1 MAKAL
6 SRLGRRKFLSGAA
19 AIAATSSVSFWG
31 LQHWLGDRAT
41 AATRPT
47 DAIPFWGPHQPGIT
61 TPDVAAALVVALD
74 VTARSRAELDQL
86 FKTLTQRIEYLM
98 SGGTLQPLDAKYP
111 PSGSGILG
119 DRFPADNLTV
129 TVSVGASLFDD
140 RYGLANLRPTHLKE
154 MPKFPNDRLDPDFCH
169 GDLLLQFCANHNET
183 NIHALRDI
191 IKQLSGLVVL
201 RWQVAGFQQPDSDPH
216 PHRTTVRNLLGFKDG
231 TANPD
236 PHNSKEMNQLVW
248 VQPSQNEPA
257 WAVGGS
263 YHVVRV
269 IRMFVEFWDR
279 TALDEQEEIMGRSRV
294 TGAPL
299 GYKHEEDIPNY
310 GKDPNGKT
318 IRLDAHIR
326 LANPRTSATEA
337 NRILRKGFHY
347 SRGIDKAGQ
356 LDMGLLFIAFQQD
369 LERGFETIQNRL
381 NGEPL
386 EEYIK
391 PIGGGYFF
399 TLPGVQQQDE
409 YLAQTLLQSSVSMN
423 KS

>member
-1 MAKAL
+1 MSQKMLRL
-6 SRLGRRKFLSGAA
+6 SRRGFLVGAS
-19 AIAATSSVSFWG
+19 AIATAGTINLLGAQPWF
-31 LQHWLGDRAT
+31 GDRAD
-41 AATRPT
+41 AANRNS
-47 DAIPFWGPHQPGIT
+47 DVMPFFGRHQAGII

-74 VTARSRAELDQL
+74 VTAQSRTELTKL
-86 FKTLTQRIEYLM
+86 FQTLTQRIEYLM
-98 SGGTLQPLDAKYP
+98 SGGTLAPLDPKYP

-129 TVSVGASLFDD
+129 TVAVGDSLFDN
-140 RYGLANLRPTHLKE
+140 RYGLTALRPRHLKQ
-154 MPKFPNDRLDPDFCH
+154 MPNFPNDRLDPSLCH

-191 IKQLSGLVVL
+191 LKQLSGLVVL
-201 RWQVAGFQQPDSDPH
+201 RWQITGFQQPDSDPH
-216 PHRTTVRNLLGFKDG
+216 PNRTTVRNLLGFKDG
-231 TANPD
+231 TANLNPND
-236 PHNSKEMNQLVW
+236 ARVMNHLVW
-248 VQPSQNEPA
+248 VQPDNKEPA

-263 YHVVRV
+263 YQVVRV

-279 TALDEQEEIMGRSRV
+279 TPLDEQEEIIGRDRV
-294 TGAPL
+294 VGAPL

-310 GKDPNGKT
+310 TAKAKGAAIPM
-318 IRLDAHIR
+318 DAHIR
-326 LANPRTSATEA
+326 LANPRTPATEA

-356 LDMGLLFIAFQQD
+356 LDMGLLFMAFQQD
-369 LERGFETIQNRL
+369 VQKGFETVQNRL

-399 TLPGVQQQDE
+399 TLPGITVKDG
-409 YLAQTLLQSSVSMN
+409 YLGQSLLNAV
-423 KS
+423 